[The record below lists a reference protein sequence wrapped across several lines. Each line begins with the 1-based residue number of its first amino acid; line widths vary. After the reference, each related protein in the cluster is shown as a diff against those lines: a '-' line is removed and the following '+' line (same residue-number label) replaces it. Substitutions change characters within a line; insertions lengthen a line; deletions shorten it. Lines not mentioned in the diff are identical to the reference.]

1 MARLSSN
8 SNLSMLRQ
16 PAALPTEAAE
26 QNIKDIFKCGY
37 CSVKLI
43 KDSELASTAYQKFWA
58 IFYVLNERAPILELF
73 KKEQPLQN
81 FNSQDSVAKFNLKSC
96 NYVSIPI
103 LSANDKENSSEFVI
117 SLDAQLLQI
126 CVESADSND
135 GGTTK
140 ELLQEWV
147 NCLRE
152 KLASLNVFSS
162 KDNPYSKEPVHV
174 ARHGTD
180 MRRMATASRPPM
192 PLPARRPL
200 PPIPS
205 QTDQT
210 NETMPPVVRTME
222 RILEQLNERRANS
235 AAGPSN
241 HLASNHPATHQTHFP
256 PTTSHQTNFP
266 TSSNES
272 NYEPLAA
279 AASNDQEPATR
290 RSSSSICSTSS
301 NGSQVL
307 SLRESQIVTLR
318 KEISNPGGVKLRIRK
333 VDCVDSLAL
342 VEWIGRIFI
351 AGWKQK
357 VSHALLI

>member
-1 MARLSSN
+1 M
-8 SNLSMLRQ
+8 
-16 PAALPTEAAE
+16 PTET
-26 QNIKDIFKCGY
+26 QDQSIKDIFKCGY

-43 KDSELASTAYQKFWA
+43 KDSEIASTAYQKFWA

-117 SLDAQLLQI
+117 SLDTQLLQI
-126 CVESADSND
+126 CVGSQDSND
-135 GGTTK
+135 K
-140 ELLQEWV
+140 ELLYEWV

-174 ARHGTD
+174 I
-180 MRRMATASRPPM
+180 RRMATASRPPM
-192 PLPARRPL
+192 PLPVTRPL
-200 PPIPS
+200 PPIPPQIPLPS
-205 QTDQT
+205 IPIERQQESASVHSFSSSSSTQPNGRTSRPTNGQTRLTPQAS
-210 NETMPPVVRTME
+210 RTME
-222 RILEQLNERRANS
+222 RMLERLNGRRSSSTEAGQSNS
-235 AAGPSN
+235 Y
-241 HLASNHPATHQTHFP
+241 LNHPANIPITHFP
-256 PTTSHQTNFP
+256 PPT
-266 TSSNES
+266 TSSNDN

-279 AASNDQEPATR
+279 ANDQENTLATR
-290 RSSSSICSTSS
+290 RSSSSIGSAGS
-301 NGSQVL
+301 NGSQML
-307 SLRESQIVTLR
+307 SLRESQILTLR
-318 KEISNPGGVKLRIRK
+318 KEINNPGGVKLRIRK
-333 VDCVDSLAL
+333 VDCVDSLGL

-357 VSHALLI
+357 VNRSI